1 MSFIDKFSLGS
12 LSSSEKVRLAV
23 AGAAAVGLITLAWWL
38 GSKPGASGEKKN
50 YGITVDDL
58 CVSGVVTDP
67 ERLRRGLEDTY
78 DTHVAAGKPDPFL
91 MSQAFFAQIAPQCK
105 IYPNV
110 ARSPKEAEFFLT
122 VFVAFLEQLEDN
134 NLITDDEARARMFE
148 AMAWA
153 SRSGW
158 QPTDDVDPLFGEDG

>member
-1 MSFIDKFSLGS
+1 MSFIDKFSFGS
-12 LSSSEKVRLAV
+12 LSSAEKVRLAI
-23 AGAAAVGLITLAWWL
+23 AAAAATALIGVAWWL
-38 GSKPGASGEKKN
+38 GTKPGASGEKKN

-58 CVSGVVTDP
+58 CVNAVVTDP

-78 DTHVAAGKPDPFL
+78 DTHVSAGKPDPFL
-91 MSQAFFAQIAPQCK
+91 MSQAFFVAIAPQCK
-105 IYPNV
+105 IYPEI

-122 VFVAFLEQLEDN
+122 VFVAFIEQLEND
-134 NLITDDEARARMFE
+134 NLITDDESRARIFE

-158 QPTDDVDPLFGEDG
+158 QPTDEVDPLFGEGD